1 MHGVPSRH
9 SGDGLEAAEFARPLA
24 PRRPTGAGS
33 REPPREGLIRLPQLF
48 STTRSARPS
57 SLAQTV
63 EAPATGEYDAKPHD
77 NDLDLFGLTHPGK
90 VRAENQ
96 DHFLVCTIH
105 PQVVIRGTS
114 LPETEQ
120 LPMRGQRLATLML
133 VADGVGGHA
142 AGDEASRL
150 ATEAV
155 MMYVASTLRCY
166 HAAGQANDEEFLA
179 ALRAAALSAH
189 EKVSVE
195 AAARG
200 NQRMATTLTLGI
212 VVWPWLYV
220 VQVGDSRAYCCADR
234 ELRQVT
240 RDQTLAQ
247 DLVDQGLLPAERIAA
262 SPYNHVLSSAIG
274 GSAATP
280 VVSRMDIRGPTPLVL
295 LCSDGLTKHVSNEEI
310 EQRIASMRSSEQLC
324 RDLLDLTLERG
335 GTDNVTIVVG
345 RARMR
350 PSDE

>member
-1 MHGVPSRH
+1 
-9 SGDGLEAAEFARPLA
+9 LA
-24 PRRPTGAGS
+24 
-33 REPPREGLIRLPQLF
+33 
-48 STTRSARPS
+48 
-57 SLAQTV
+57 AQTV

-77 NDLDLFGLTHPGK
+77 SDLDLFGLTHPGN

-105 PQVVIRGTS
+105 PQVVIHGTS
-114 LPETEQ
+114 LPEPEQ

-133 VADGVGGHA
+133 VADGVGGQVA
-142 AGDEASRL
+142 ADEASRL

-155 MMYVASTLRCY
+155 MMYVSSTLRCY

-189 EKVSVE
+189 EAVNAE
-195 AAARG
+195 AMARG
-200 NQRMATTLTLGI
+200 NVRMATTLTVAI

-234 ELRQVT
+234 ALVQVT
-240 RDQTLAQ
+240 RDQTMAQ
-247 DLVDQGLLPAERIAA
+247 DLVDQGLLAPERIAA
-262 SPYNHVLSSAIG
+262 SPYSHVLSSAIG
-274 GSAATP
+274 GSAAMP
-280 VVSRMDIRGPTPLVL
+280 EVSRLDLRGPTRLVL

-310 EQRIASMRSSEQLC
+310 ERLIGTMQSSEQLA
-324 RDLLDLTLERG
+324 RDLLALALGRG
-335 GTDNVTIVVG
+335 GTDNITVVVG

-350 PSDE
+350 SARQ